1 MGDTLTGVMARVEQ
15 ITDKAQLAPEHHALF
30 DRIAQARGQ
39 VGGPYSILL
48 HSPGI
53 ADKVDALSAAL
64 RTQAQLTPAEFVLV
78 ALVVARTKDCVF
90 VWSVQAPAAR
100 RAGIPEEVIAAVHDR
115 ATDPLSEDQRD
126 IVDYVGQVAATNRVD
141 QGVFDRL
148 VQRHGARWLVELT
161 TVAGHF
167 GLICGINN
175 AFEVPPSP
183 TGDKL

>member
-1 MGDTLTGVMARVEQ
+1 MARVEQ

-30 DRIAQARGQ
+30 DRISQSRGA

-48 HSPGI
+48 YSPGV

-64 RTQAQLTPAEFVLV
+64 RAESQLTPAEFVLV
-78 ALVVARTKDCVF
+78 ALTVARAKDCLF

-100 RAGIPEEVIAAVHDR
+100 RAGVPEEVIAAVHDR
-115 ATDPLSEDQRD
+115 KTDALSEDQRD
-126 IVDYVGQVAATNRVD
+126 IVEYVSQLAGSNRVD
-141 QGVFDRL
+141 KAVFDRL
-148 VQRHGARWLVELT
+148 VARHGARWLVELT
-161 TVAGHF
+161 AVAGHF

>member
-1 MGDTLTGVMARVEQ
+1 MARVEQ
-15 ITDKAQLAPEHHALF
+15 IIDKAQLAPEHHALF
-30 DRIAQARGQ
+30 DRIAQSRGA

-48 HSPGI
+48 YSPGV

-64 RTQAQLTPAEFVLV
+64 RAESQLTPSEFVLV
-78 ALVVARTKDCVF
+78 ALTVARAKDCLF

-100 RAGIPEEVIAAVHDR
+100 RAGVPEEVIAAVHDR
-115 ATDPLSEDQRD
+115 ATDALSEDQRD
-126 IVDYVGQVAATNRVD
+126 IVEYVSQLAGASGRVD
-141 QGVFDRL
+141 NAVFDRL
-148 VQRHGARWLVELT
+148 VARHGVRWLVELT